1 MLVVFFFVTVS
12 AAIIQ
17 AVTIG
22 ALSEYSS
29 SRGLVA
35 SRFAYVAAEAG
46 VEDILYRLKNV
57 KVVPSALT
65 MVLNGATSTITVTSP
80 ATEKEIFA
88 TGNADGHVRKLYMK
102 TVQGEGVDFNYGVQI
117 GDGGLVMENSS
128 SVNGNV
134 NSSGP
139 ITGGGNVVRGDVISA
154 GPSGSVSGIHATSSI
169 YAHTITNSTIDKD
182 AYYQTISGSSV
193 AGVSYPGSPDQAT
206 STLPIDDALVTDLEN
221 EAAAGGTISSPCP
234 YIISSDTTIG
244 PKKINCDLEIND
256 DTVTLT
262 GPIWVNG
269 NIDIKNTAII
279 RASSSLGS
287 QSVAMIAD
295 KATNRTTSS
304 KVSLQNSATFYGS
317 GTAGSYI
324 MLLSQNNSAELGGSE
339 KAIDVKN
346 SVSGALL
353 VYAGH
358 GEVTLENNVNLK
370 EVSAYKLRLKNSA
383 TVVYETGVAS
393 PLFSGGPSAGWN
405 VEVWSEY

>member
-1 MLVVFFFVTVS
+1 M
-12 AAIIQ
+12 
-17 AVTIG
+17 
-22 ALSEYSS
+22 
-29 SRGLVA
+29 
-35 SRFAYVAAEAG
+35 
-46 VEDILYRLKNV
+46 
-57 KVVPSALT
+57 
-65 MVLNGATSTITVTSP
+65 
-80 ATEKEIFA
+80 
-88 TGNADGHVRKLYMK
+88 
-102 TVQGEGVDFNYGVQI
+102 
-117 GDGGLVMENSS
+117 
-128 SVNGNV
+128 
-134 NSSGP
+134 
-139 ITGGGNVVRGDVISA
+139 RGDVISA
-154 GPSGSVSGIHATSSI
+154 GPNGLVSGIHATSSV

-193 AGVSYPGSPDQAT
+193 VGVSYPSSPDQAT